1 MSLSGPDS
9 SGVKL
14 TVAAN
19 SAPPINVDAQVPV
32 VLSVAVPVVL
42 EFAAKFADGTGLEEQ
57 PASFR
62 TVETGL
68 VVVEGLDGVPTAD
81 PGTVTVFRVSCATV
95 SGLLLLKAAEPV
107 AR

>member
-1 MSLSGPDS
+1 VSLSGPAS

-19 SAPPINVDAQVPV
+19 SAPPISVDAQVPV
-32 VLSVAVPVVL
+32 VLKVAEPVVL
-42 EFAAKFADGTGLEEQ
+42 ELAAKFAAGAGLEEQ

-62 TVETGL
+62 TVETGF
-68 VVVEGLDGVPTAD
+68 VVVEGLDGVPTAE
-81 PGTVTVFRVSCATV
+81 PGTLTEFKVSCATV
-95 SGLLLLKAAEPV
+95 SAPLVMTLDPV